1 MLLVKMFSIQ
11 HAAGHLVNDPF
22 FIFFSSLSQRIDR
35 TNFFFFFFFLLS
47 GFKQNVWS
55 SRINTASAF
64 VRAIA
69 SAKSKPDVFINLSGV
84 SAYRPSDTKIYTE
97 DDKGEEYDFMSKL
110 CLNWEQAAE
119 LPPSENVRLV
129 RNYLFFILN
138 SYFNQSCSK
147 GTHSLWC
154 RYWPQWWHDKISE
167 ATVLVWFGRSSWR
180 RNSTVTMDP
189 YR

>member
-22 FIFFSSLSQRIDR
+22 SFFSSLSQRIDR
-35 TNFFFFFFFLLS
+35 TNFFFFFFLLS
-47 GFKQNVWS
+47 GFKQNVWT

-69 SAKSKPDVFINLSGV
+69 NAKSKPDVFINLSGV

-129 RNYLFFILN
+129 WNSHHIFTLIRILIKFIL
-138 SYFNQSCSK
+138 FNRYALVVV
-147 GTHSLWC
+147 SLL
-154 RYWPQWWHDKISE
+154 
-167 ATVLVWFGRSSWR
+167 AAMVA
-180 RNSTVTMDP
+180 
-189 YR
+189 

>member
-1 MLLVKMFSIQ
+1 MPALNRITWHELNEKGLPENTAAVINVAGQNVLDPTRRWTPGKWSIF
-11 HAAGHLVNDPF
+11 HL
-22 FIFFSSLSQRIDR
+22 FSSLSQRIDR
-35 TNFFFFFFFLLS
+35 TNFFFFLLS
-47 GFKQNVWS
+47 GFKQNVWT

-129 RNYLFFILN
+129 WNSHHIFTLIRIVIKFIL
-138 SYFNQSCSK
+138 FNRYALVVV
-147 GTHSLWC
+147 SLLAAMVAW
-154 RYWPQWWHDKISE
+154 
-167 ATVLVWFGRSSWR
+167 
-180 RNSTVTMDP
+180 
-189 YR
+189 